1 MNYETVIGLEAHVQL
16 KTATKIFCSCP
27 ADSGG
32 EPNTRVC
39 PVCLGLPGTLP
50 VLNRRVV
57 ELAVR
62 AGLALNCTV
71 SGFSKFDRKNYFYP
85 DLPKAYQIS
94 QYDRPLNSSGWL
106 EVLVDGTKKRIGITR
121 AHLEEDAGKL
131 VHFEDGWSGVDYNRA
146 GIPLLE
152 IVSEPE
158 LRSPRQAGEY
168 LKELRSVMRYLG
180 VSDCDMEKGSF
191 RCDANISQRLSG
203 DPELGVKAEIK
214 NLNSFKAVERA
225 LEYEEIRQRELLG
238 RGETV
243 LQETRLFNSELQRT
257 SSMRS
262 KEEAHDY
269 RYFPDPDL
277 VPVVFEKERLE
288 ETRRS
293 LPELPLARLLR
304 FREEYGLPLH
314 DAGVLTAE
322 LPLADYFEDAVVAAA
337 NPKTLSNW
345 VMGEL
350 LGKLNEAGLT
360 INESPI
366 HSGRLARLVAL
377 IEEGKISGKI
387 AKRVFAEMFESGG
400 DPDKIVEERGLL
412 QISDRG
418 ELEAIVERV
427 IRENPGPAGDF
438 RGGKNAALGF
448 LVGQVM
454 KATGGQAN
462 PKLVNQLLHS
472 RLS

>member
-1 MNYETVIGLEAHVQL
+1 MNYETVIGLEVHVQL
-16 KTATKIFCSCP
+16 KTAAKIFCSCP
-27 ADSGG
+27 AGSGG

-50 VLNRRVV
+50 VLNRKVV

-62 AGLALNCTV
+62 AGLALNCAV
-71 SGFSKFDRKNYFYP
+71 SGFSKFDRKNYFSP

-94 QYDRPLNSSGWL
+94 QYDRPLNDSGRL
-106 EVLVDGTKKRIGITR
+106 EISVDGEVKRIGITR

-131 VHFEDGWSGVDYNRA
+131 VHFDDGWSGVDYNRA

-152 IVSEPE
+152 IVSEPD
-158 LRSPRQAGEY
+158 LRSPREAGEY

-191 RCDANISQRLSG
+191 RCDANISLRPSG
-203 DPELGVKAEIK
+203 APELGVKAEIK

-225 LEYEEIRQRELLG
+225 LEYEESRQRGMLE

-243 LQETRLFNSELQRT
+243 LQETRLYNADLQRT

-277 VPVVFEKERLE
+277 VPVVLEQEWLE
-288 ETRRS
+288 EQRRS
-293 LPELPLARLLR
+293 LPELPLARLSR
-304 FREEYGLPLH
+304 FRKEYGLPLH

-322 LPLADYFEDAVVAAA
+322 RPLADYFEAAA
-337 NPKTLSNW
+337 AAVDSPKALSNW

-350 LGKLNEAGLT
+350 MGKLNEAGLA
-360 INESPI
+360 IEESPVPP
-366 HSGRLARLVAL
+366 GGLARLVSL
-377 IEEGKISGKI
+377 VEQGKISGKI
-387 AKRVFAEMFESGG
+387 AKRVFAEIFESGG
-400 DPDKIVEERGLL
+400 DPEEIVEEQGLL
-412 QISDRG
+412 QISDRD
-418 ELEAIVERV
+418 ELEAVVERV
-427 IRENPGPAGDF
+427 IGENPGPVGDF
-438 RGGKNAALGF
+438 QSGKKAALGF